1 MIRVLIVGGSGFL
14 GRALFKELQ
23 PYMDVYATYNTQERY
38 AKNKRYFSYDI
49 NEDSPTEL
57 LRFIKPNVILS
68 TLRGDAYAQFVA
80 HDMLVD
86 YATQHGARLVLLS
99 SANVFDSFRHYPSYE
114 HDKTLSKS
122 AFGKLKITLENKL
135 MRMPAFSW
143 TIARLPMVFGA
154 NSTRLQELKNAIHT
168 QEAYEIFPNSVINVT
183 ADYFVTQQLHYILN
197 RNRWG
202 IFHLGSKDLVHH
214 DAFIDLLVKG
224 LKPTKKSVY
233 KYVYASN
240 VDRYIA
246 VLPKYNNLPKHL
258 SYTHEDVLLETLKT
272 QTPKTK

>member
-1 MIRVLIVGGSGFL
+1 
-14 GRALFKELQ
+14 
-23 PYMDVYATYNTQERY
+23 MDVYATYNTQERY

-154 NSTRLQELKNAIHT
+154 NSPRLQELKNAIHT

-224 LKPTKKSVY
+224 LKPTKKPVY

>member
-14 GRALFKELQ
+14 GRALFKELH
-23 PYMDVYATYNTQERY
+23 PYMDVYATYNSQERY
-38 AKNKRYFSYDI
+38 AKNKRYFPYDI

-57 LRFIKPNVILS
+57 LRFIKPNVVLS
-68 TLRGDAYAQFVA
+68 TLRGDAHAQFVA
-80 HDMLVD
+80 HDMLID
-86 YATQHGARLVLLS
+86 YATKHGARLVLLS

-114 HDKTLSKS
+114 HDKTLSES
-122 AFGKLKITLENKL
+122 TFGKLKITLENKL

-154 NSTRLQELKNAIHT
+154 SSPRLQELKNAIHT

-183 ADYFVTQQLHYILN
+183 ADYFVTQQLHYIIN

-214 DAFIDLLVKG
+214 DAFIDQLVKG
-224 LKPTKKSVY
+224 LQPTKKPVY
-233 KYVYASN
+233 KHVFASN

-258 SYTHEDVLLETLKT
+258 SYTHEDVVQESLKT
-272 QTPKTK
+272 QTKKSK

>member
-1 MIRVLIVGGSGFL
+1 MIRVLIIGGSGFL
-14 GRALFKELQ
+14 GRAIFKELH
-23 PYMDVYATYNTQERY
+23 PYMDVYATYNNQERY

-57 LRFIKPNVILS
+57 LRFIKPNVIIS
-68 TLRGDAYAQFVA
+68 ALRGDAHAQFVA
-80 HDMLVD
+80 HDMLID
-86 YATQHGARLVLLS
+86 YATQNNARLVLLS

-114 HDKTLSKS
+114 HDKTLSES

-143 TIARLPMVFGA
+143 TIARLPMVFGT
-154 NSTRLQELKNAIHT
+154 NSPRLQELKNAIHT

-183 ADYFVTQQLHYILN
+183 ADYFVTQQLHYIMN

-214 DAFIDLLVKG
+214 DAFIQQVVEG
-224 LKPTKKSVY
+224 LDPNKKPVY
-233 KYVYASN
+233 KHVFASN

-258 SYTHEDVLLETLKT
+258 GYTYEDVLQETLKT
-272 QTPKTK
+272 KTPKTK

>member
-154 NSTRLQELKNAIHT
+154 NSTRLKELKNAIHT